1 MGRSARGRAAGFT
14 RASGASA
21 HPRGL
26 RLMAEQ
32 TFGRYRVTGE
42 LGRGAMGTV
51 FRALD
56 PLIERE
62 VAIKTLLPNLPP
74 DVMADVRER
83 FLREAKSAGRLNHPN
98 IVTIFDVGEQG
109 DVAYIAMEVLEGRS
123 LQEVLRESTRM
134 PFNVIAELAAQ
145 VADALD
151 HAHGYAIV
159 HRDIKPAN
167 VMILPSGRA
176 KLTDFGVAYIP
187 SSTATQAGSALGSPR
202 YMSPEQV
209 MGQSVDPRSDIFS
222 LGVVLYEMLTWR
234 NPFELPGDSTIF
246 ALMQRI
252 ARSPHQPVTQIDPYI
267 PIAFDHVLGRALAK
281 TPEGRYQRAS
291 EMARE
296 LRDWRSLGA
305 YGPAHTAA
313 QTPRLAPPGAG
324 NDVHAAETLM
334 MPGSVPTPDDPVRS
348 RLLEEFDAFERNVED
363 ELRAHQRKEEQARE
377 RKEEELRR
385 WADARRQERATF
397 DRTVGTDL
405 ADTTVSG
412 QAQARRAA
420 IEALRD
426 QAARPPADD
435 ATQRRAGLMRQIDQ
449 RLRAAHQYLIEF
461 AAAMN
466 SATPETEYPYELTF
480 LRSAPA
486 MELSE
491 AAADYRMRQI
501 GGMDYCDYVS
511 LRLTARYVRPARFE
525 LIGADIQACR
535 TFLVEHRIPFAFKE
549 TRVNDFGQPTRGVFS
564 LSGPMAC
571 EAQLRGDY
579 EALAVVIE
587 LRNIGRLG
595 RTRWVVAPGKFDDEL
610 IDAFGNY
617 VLGQDIELESRL
629 DQ

>member
-1 MGRSARGRAAGFT
+1 
-14 RASGASA
+14 
-21 HPRGL
+21 
-26 RLMAEQ
+26 MAEN

-51 FRALD
+51 FRAID

-74 DVMADVRER
+74 DALADVRER

-109 DVAYIAMEVLEGRS
+109 DIAYIAMEMLEGRS

-134 PFNVIAELAAQ
+134 PFHTIAELAAQ
-145 VADALD
+145 VADALG
-151 HAHGYAIV
+151 HAHGFSVV
-159 HRDIKPAN
+159 HRDVKPAN

-187 SSTATQAGSALGSPR
+187 SSTTTQAGSALGSPR

-209 MGQSVDPRSDIFS
+209 LGQPVDPRSDVFS

-234 NPFELPGDSTIF
+234 NPFEQPGDTTIF

-267 PIAFDHVLGRALAK
+267 PVAFDHILARALTK

-291 EMARE
+291 EMAHE
-296 LRDWRSLGA
+296 LRNWRSLGA
-305 YGPAHTAA
+305 HGPAHGAA
-313 QTPRLAPPGAG
+313 PGRPAPRGAAD
-324 NDVHAAETLM
+324 DVHAAETM
-334 MPGSVPTPDDPVRS
+334 IMTDGAPTPDPARAQ
-348 RLLEEFDAFERNVED
+348 LLEELDSLERNVEE
-363 ELRAHQRKEEQARE
+363 ELRARQREEAAARE
-377 RKEEELRR
+377 KKEEELRR
-385 WADARRQERATF
+385 WAEARRQERTSF
-397 DRTVGTDL
+397 DRSIG
-405 ADTTVSG
+405 ADAAGTTVTG

-420 IEALRD
+420 IQALRS
-426 QAARPPADD
+426 QAERALTDD
-435 ATQRRAGLMRQIDQ
+435 ATQRRAGLMSQID
-449 RLRAAHQYLIEF
+449 RHLRETHRYLVEF
-461 AAAMN
+461 TAAMN
-466 SATPETEYPYELTF
+466 SATPETEFPYELTF

-491 AAADYRMRQI
+491 ASADCRMRHI
-501 GGMDYCDYVS
+501 GGNDYCDYVS

-535 TFLVEHRIPFAFKE
+535 TFLSEHRISFTFKE
-549 TRVNDFGQPTRGVFS
+549 TKVNDFGQPIRGVFTV
-564 LSGPMAC
+564 SGPIAC
-571 EAQLRGDY
+571 EALVRGDY

-587 LRNIGRLG
+587 LHNVGRLG
-595 RTRWVVAPGKFDDEL
+595 RTRWVVAPGKFNDEL

-617 VLGQDIELESRL
+617 VLGQDIDLESRL